1 MFYTQFIKLCNE
13 QKKEPSLVAEAIGL
27 NRSSATAWKRGSQP
41 KATTLAALA
50 DYFGVDVSV
59 FSDEKPNTVGVDDE
73 LAEYLEDLRERPE
86 TRVLLQASRGLTKEQ
101 VEKMAEFAIF
111 LRGERN

>member
-27 NRSSATAWKRGSQP
+27 NRSSATAWKKGSKP
-41 KATTLAALA
+41 KATTVAALA

-59 FSDEKPNTVGVDDE
+59 FSDDKRDTVGVDED

-86 TRVLLQASRGLTKEQ
+86 TRALLEASRGMTKEQ
-101 VEKMAEFAIF
+101 VEKMAEFAMF
-111 LRGERN
+111 LRGEKR

>member
-27 NRSSATAWKRGSQP
+27 NRSSATAWKKGSKP
-41 KATTLAALA
+41 KATTVAALA

-59 FSDEKPNTVGVDDE
+59 FSDDKRDTIVCTATFACG
-73 LAEYLEDLRERPE
+73 
-86 TRVLLQASRGLTKEQ
+86 ASESG
-101 VEKMAEFAIF
+101 FCIC
-111 LRGERN
+111 